1 MEGLALL
8 GIFLLLYA
16 VIVIVIAVMKPKN
29 IWEMK
34 KIQFFI
40 KLMGE
45 KGTAIFFYVWALIA
59 AVIGI
64 WLLAR

>member
-34 KIQFFI
+34 KIQIFI
-40 KLMGE
+40 KLM
-45 KGTAIFFYVWALIA
+45 II
-59 AVIGI
+59 
-64 WLLAR
+64 